1 MQLKSN
7 KKKKK
12 GKRGKILINKCW
24 ILTFC
29 RECMIARNSEYVNHR
44 KRENVF
50 KCAREREKERMYV
63 KTTMR
68 TERKLPMNTFTG
80 IKERTCHC

>member
-1 MQLKSN
+1 
-7 KKKKK
+7 
-12 GKRGKILINKCW
+12 
-24 ILTFC
+24 
-29 RECMIARNSEYVNHR
+29 MIARNSEYVNHK